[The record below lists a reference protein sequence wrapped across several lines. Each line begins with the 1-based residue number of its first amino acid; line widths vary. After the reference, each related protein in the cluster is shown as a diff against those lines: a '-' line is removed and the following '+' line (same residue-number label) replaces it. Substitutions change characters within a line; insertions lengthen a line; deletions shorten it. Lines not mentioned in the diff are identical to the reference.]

1 MASESPELPKP
12 EQKPPSKIL
21 VTYEKMALCLDN
33 LESKWV
39 DQKRYLEESRIEI
52 KQLKKHIQ
60 KLRSKFEKANNK
72 PKLNKKP
79 HGFAR
84 PSVVT
89 DELCTFMGRENG
101 SLISRTDVTKS
112 LIKYIADHQLQNPT
126 NRRQILPDEPLY
138 ILFGDAARNSVIDYF
153 TMQKYVNRH
162 FPKQPPPATA

>member
-1 MASESPELPKP
+1 MASTTET
-12 EQKPPSKIL
+12 KPPSKVL
-21 VTYEKMALCLDN
+21 LTYEKMALCVEN

-39 DQKRYLEESRIEI
+39 DQKRFLEETRVEM

-89 DELCTFMGRENG
+89 DELCVFLGRETG

-112 LIKYIADHQLQNPT
+112 LIKYIADHKLQNPA
-126 NRRQILPDEPLY
+126 NRRQILPDEVLY
-138 ILFGDAARNSVIDYF
+138 TLFGEAARNNVIDYF

-162 FPKQPPPATA
+162 FPKQPPAVVSVAL

>member
-1 MASESPELPKP
+1 MESTTPTPESRP
-12 EQKPPSKIL
+12 QSKIMM
-21 VTYEKMALCLDN
+21 TYEKMSLCLDN
-33 LESKWV
+33 LETKWI
-39 DQKRYLEESRIEI
+39 DQKRFLEETRVEI

-89 DELCTFMGRENG
+89 DELCLFLGREKG

-112 LIKYIADHQLQNPT
+112 LIKYISDHKLQNPT
-126 NRRQILPDEPLY
+126 NRRQILPDEVLY
-138 ILFGDAARNSVIDYF
+138 TLFGDAARNCVIDYF

-162 FPKQPPPATA
+162 FPKQSPVVPIAV